1 MARSSMAPKIPTVL
15 ARALDRIA
23 APLRRPEALAFLP
36 AATLAAFWYG
46 GEGALIVSALLLPA
60 LHGLARGID
69 TARPPESGR
78 PAAVDGQTGLVV
90 QDDVVRALD
99 TALLSGRKSGKTT
112 GCLVLRLDDGE
123 QFSQRYGRSTE
134 VQILR
139 RTGERLRAALREDD
153 VIGKLDGP
161 TFAIAL
167 GLVKRMD
174 LETMLQLSAR
184 LQGAISEPVSVDAA
198 TIHITASVGFC
209 LATRAPA
216 RAPEG
221 KGVALLGAAE
231 AAALEARRNG
241 PGAIRAFTAE
251 MQHAETARHNLRD
264 EIEAALDSGAIRAF
278 YQPQIST
285 DTGRI
290 SGMEALV
297 RWDHPERGI
306 LAPADFLPVLHTAGL
321 SDRLGEAMLFNALTA
336 LRGWDKAGL
345 EVPNVSVN
353 FSPEELRNPRLADK
367 IRWELDRFDIAPA
380 RLTIEILENVVADT
394 DNDIILRNIAN
405 LAALGCGIDLD
416 DFGTGHASIG
426 NIRRFAVNRV
436 KIDRSF
442 VSRVDSDRDQQRIV
456 GAILAMCERL
466 DLQTVAEGV
475 ETLGEHAMLAQLGCG
490 HVQGFVIARPMPFED
505 TVIWA
510 ERHRAKL
517 ARTPRLGGQPR

>member
-1 MARSSMAPKIPTVL
+1 MARSRMAPKIPAIMV
-15 ARALDRIA
+15 RALDRIA

-69 TARPPESGR
+69 PSRPHEPGR
-78 PAAVDGQTGLVV
+78 LAAVDGPTGLVT
-90 QDDVVRALD
+90 QDDVVKALD
-99 TALLSGRKSGKTT
+99 AALLSGRKPGKTT
-112 GCLVLRLDDGE
+112 GCLVLRIDEGE
-123 QFSQRYGRSTE
+123 QFSQRLGRSAE
-134 VQILR
+134 MQILR
-139 RTGERLRAALREDD
+139 LTGERLRGALREAD
-153 VIGKLDGP
+153 VVGKLDGP

-167 GLVKRMD
+167 GPVQHLD
-174 LETMLQLSAR
+174 LENMLQLSAR
-184 LQGAISEPVSVDAA
+184 LQGAVCEPVSVDAA
-198 TIHITASVGFC
+198 TLHVTASVGFC
-209 LATRAPA
+209 LATRAPQ
-216 RAPEG
+216 G
-221 KGVALLGAAE
+221 GGVALLGAAE

-241 PGAIRAFTAE
+241 PNAIRAYTAE
-251 MQHAETARHNLRD
+251 MQNAETARHNLRG
-264 EIEAALDSGAIRAF
+264 EIEAALDSGAIRAV

-285 DTGRI
+285 DTGQI

-297 RWDHPERGI
+297 RWEHPERGI
-306 LAPADFLPVLHTAGL
+306 LAPGDFLPMLHGEGL
-321 SDRLGEAMLFNALTA
+321 SDRLGETMLFNALTA
-336 LRGWDKAGL
+336 LRGWDKAEL
-345 EVPNVSVN
+345 EVPCVSVN
-353 FSPEELRNPRLADK
+353 FSPEELRNPRLTDK

-380 RLTIEILENVVADT
+380 RLTVEILENVVADT
-394 DNDIILRNIAN
+394 DNDIILRNIGT

-442 VSRVDSDRDQQRIV
+442 ISRVDSDRDQQRVV

-475 ETLGEHAMLAQLGCG
+475 ETLGEHAMLSQLGCG

-517 ARTPRLGGQPR
+517 ARTPRLGSQPR